1 MSDELSPESPDMN
14 ISDSVVMGNVEQ
26 NITMNIGSVMMD
38 GEEELVMPTIPIRP
52 NNAIPVAIGIL
63 LILGG
68 MLGGLLAF
76 GSAAVFLVDD
86 ELRAD
91 GGFTDEQNRTFDMMK
106 ESGMATTFT
115 ILYGSMAL
123 GLMAA
128 GIMLVRKNPLGVK
141 VGMAAGSIFFIA
153 NIVETIWIHII
164 AEDYGFEAT
173 IGGGLIMEFACGAFC
188 IALPLVAVLIPE
200 GRAALYRESV
210 TFDSQTSLFDEEE

>member
-1 MSDELSPESPDMN
+1 MSDE
-14 ISDSVVMGNVEQ
+14 
-26 NITMNIGSVMMD
+26 IGSMMMD

-63 LILGG
+63 LILGA
-68 MLGGLLAF
+68 MLSLILAA
-76 GSAAVFLVDD
+76 GSATILFVDD

-115 ILYGSMAL
+115 VLYGSMAL
-123 GLMAA
+123 GLMVS
-128 GIMLVRKNPLGVK
+128 GIMLIRKNPLGVK

-153 NIVETIWIHII
+153 NIVETVWIHLV
-164 AEDYGFEAT
+164 AEDYGFEAA

-188 IALPLVAVLIPE
+188 IALPLVAILIPE
-200 GRAALYRESV
+200 GRAALYREQV
-210 TFDSQTSLFDEEE
+210 TFEQTPTIYGEDE

>member
-1 MSDELSPESPDMN
+1 MSDE
-14 ISDSVVMGNVEQ
+14 
-26 NITMNIGSVMMD
+26 IGSVMMD
-38 GEEELVMPTIPIRP
+38 GDEELVMPTIPTRP

-63 LILGG
+63 LILGS
-68 MLGGLLAF
+68 MLGGILAF

-86 ELRAD
+86 ELRAE

-115 ILYGSMAL
+115 VLYGSMAL
-123 GLMAA
+123 GLMVA
-128 GIMLVRKNPLGVK
+128 GVMLIRKNPLGVK

-153 NIVETIWIHII
+153 NIVETVWIHMV
-164 AEDYGFEAT
+164 AGDYGFEAT

-210 TFDSQTSLFDEEE
+210 TLDWMPTTYGEEE